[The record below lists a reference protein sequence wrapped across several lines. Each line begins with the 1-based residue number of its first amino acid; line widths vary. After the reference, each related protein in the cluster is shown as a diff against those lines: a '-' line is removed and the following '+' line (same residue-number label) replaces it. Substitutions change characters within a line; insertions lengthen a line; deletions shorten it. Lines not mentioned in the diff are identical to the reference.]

1 MMVVL
6 QEVESFRVPKEHRDK
21 HYIQMVM
28 EQHEEIQVEKEMYQ
42 LALVVFLHS
51 NLVEKHSQT
60 QPWELSQVILREEQ
74 SLKQEKPHPLLV
86 ELRL

>member
-1 MMVVL
+1 MVV
-6 QEVESFRVPKEHRDK
+6 
-21 HYIQMVM
+21 
-28 EQHEEIQVEKEMYQ
+28 EQREEILVEREMYQ

-60 QPWELSQVILREEQ
+60 QPWELNQVILRDEQ